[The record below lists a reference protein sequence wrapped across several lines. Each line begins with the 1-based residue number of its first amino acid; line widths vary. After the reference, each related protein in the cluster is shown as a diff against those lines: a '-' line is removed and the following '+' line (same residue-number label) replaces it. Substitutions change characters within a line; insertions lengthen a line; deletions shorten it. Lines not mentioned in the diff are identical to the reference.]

1 MNLGLYALIVIYD
14 TYLVIYDTSSP
25 DGISKKGL
33 VSKVLLVY
41 AASALVDYPL
51 SGLRCFRCLQF
62 WRDT

>member
-14 TYLVIYDTSSP
+14 TYLVIYDASSP

-33 VSKVLLVY
+33 VSKVTLVY

-51 SGLRCFRCLQF
+51 GGLR
-62 WRDT
+62 